1 MTSSPAGRS
10 ATRRA
15 GTGLVVFLLA
25 LLMGWSSA
33 SAHSGLAAAS
43 PGPGAIVG
51 GDITE
56 IELWYNSA
64 ITDITASVTAP
75 DGTVLDGT
83 LVQVSELRMTV
94 ELDAPLSIPGEY
106 AVRHGTTGVEDGD
119 RLDAAFLFTY
129 DPDAPPPVLDLLP
142 VGDEGIAL
150 WLWIVI
156 GVGVVVIA
164 VLAWRLLSSIR
175 RARDTAV

>member
-1 MTSSPAGRS
+1 MTTRS
-10 ATRRA
+10 TTAA
-15 GTGLVVFLLA
+15 STGLVAFLLA
-25 LLMGWSSA
+25 MLLAWSPV

-56 IELWYNSA
+56 IELWYNST

-75 DGTVLDGT
+75 DGTMLGGT
-83 LVQVSELRMTV
+83 LVQVSDLRMTF
-94 ELDAPLSIPGEY
+94 ELDEPLSIAGEY

-119 RLDAAFLFTY
+119 RIDAAFLFTY

-142 VGDEGIAL
+142 IDDEGTPF
-150 WLWIVI
+150 WLWIIV
-156 GVGVVVIA
+156 GVGVVMIV
-164 VLAWRLLSSIR
+164 VLAWRLLSSIK
-175 RARDTAV
+175 RARNAAT